1 MDIFA
6 RLDDDFDSRITLF
19 PPVAHIQHTELIEIL
34 GIMPEFTICSG
45 GGAANAAK
53 IAGLL
58 GIKTGFIGAVGAGNT
73 GELDHFGKLFERE
86 LSGAGV
92 TAMLRRKALP
102 TGIFAKIDLPD
113 GETRILAAPSAALE
127 LDEDDIPEDSIR
139 SAKAMILDGYML
151 GRTNL
156 FRYILE
162 LASRYG
168 TVAALDLGSTE
179 IAASHA
185 REIAVYCRNYPL
197 ILFMNEA
204 EASAFY
210 QAQSRTAKDKEAGL
224 QRIESPERREEVL
237 HDIGDFFQDFTRND
251 IFPIIVVKLG
261 PKGAA
266 VFAGGK
272 IYREETISVIPLET
286 TGAGDTFCAAFIAA
300 WVRECS
306 LSQCANIGNR
316 AAGEVLNV
324 CGVQIDRTQLAPL
337 AKLLKKKTTSASIQ
351 PLDCRC

>member
-6 RLDDDFDSRITLF
+6 YLDDDFDSRIALF
-19 PPVAHIQHTELIEIL
+19 PPLAHIPYTKLTEIL
-34 GIMPEFTICSG
+34 GIIPDFTTCSG

-58 GIKTGFIGAVGAGNT
+58 GIKTGFIGAIGAGT
-73 GELDHFGKLFERE
+73 IGEPDHFGGLFERE
-86 LSGAGV
+86 LSEAGV
-92 TAMLRRKALP
+92 ITMLRRKALP

-113 GETRILAAPSAALE
+113 GGTRILAAPSAALE
-127 LDEDDIPEDSIR
+127 LDESDIPEDTIR
-139 SAKAMILDGYML
+139 SAKAVILDGYML
-151 GRTNL
+151 GRTGL

-162 LASRYG
+162 LADRYG
-168 TVAALDLGSTE
+168 TVAALDLSSVET
-179 IAASHA
+179 AASYA
-185 REIAVYCRNYPL
+185 REITAYCRNYPL

-204 EASAFY
+204 EAMAFY
-210 QAQSRTAKDKEAGL
+210 QAQNMAAKDGIRL
-224 QRIESPERREEVL
+224 PGIENPETHEEIVR
-237 HDIGDFFQDFTRND
+237 HAKDFYKDFTRND

-261 PKGAA
+261 PKGSA

-286 TGAGDTFCAAFIAA
+286 TGAGDTFCAAFMAA
-300 WVRECS
+300 WVREFS

-316 AAGEVLNV
+316 AAREALNV

-337 AKLLKKKTTSASIQ
+337 AKLLKKKTASASIRS
-351 PLDCRC
+351 LDCHC